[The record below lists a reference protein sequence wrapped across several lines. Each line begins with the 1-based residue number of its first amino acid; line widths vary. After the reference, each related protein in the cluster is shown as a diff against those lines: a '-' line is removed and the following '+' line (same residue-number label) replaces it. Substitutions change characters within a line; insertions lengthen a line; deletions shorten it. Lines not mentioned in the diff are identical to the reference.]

1 MARKRFVFTKARRL
15 AALRNLK
22 KARAAA
28 RRCGKRRTSRRGR
41 R

>member
-22 KARAAA
+22 KARAA
-28 RRCGKRRTSRRGR
+28 RRHGKRRVSRRGR